1 MDFLQPIVD
10 FFNHPI
16 FIIVGGLTVVI
27 AAIGIIY
34 RASCL
39 IFGISPLVL
48 RIGIALWRRKIA
60 IIGTADAFSSLSGS
74 LKDSGII
81 KGKNMCHIPLDNI
94 DKCKDF
100 TIFLVDWETSSGFI
114 DQILA
119 SRSNHHTAVIIFAKP
134 ATIPADKMNDIA
146 NRSNTI
152 VVNFKGRLS
161 NDILNSLVTTSFD
174 GK

>member
-1 MDFLQPIVD
+1 
-10 FFNHPI
+10 
-16 FIIVGGLTVVI
+16 
-27 AAIGIIY
+27 
-34 RASCL
+34 
-39 IFGISPLVL
+39 
-48 RIGIALWRRKIA
+48 
-60 IIGTADAFSSLSGS
+60 GTADAFSSLSTS

-81 KGKNMCHIPLDNI
+81 KSKNMCHISLDNI
-94 DKCKDF
+94 DKSKAF
-100 TIFLVDWETSSGFI
+100 TIFLVDWETSSGSI

-119 SRSNHHTAVIIFAKP
+119 SRSNHHTAVIIYAKP